1 MRWAL
6 STLRHWHSTSQE
18 WQCTFDDHGGA
29 VDAVFVSMVVSAVLV
44 TKLAMEV
51 KVTFQMNVVQ
61 PLSSLGVDDWVNRI
75 RSLSSLCVS
84 HCEVCTEEVHTYG
97 IASPSLARPSA
108 PILTLV
114 VLIVSVR
121 PRFTLL

>member
-6 STLRHWHSTSQE
+6 STLRHWHSTSRG
-18 WQCTFDDHGGA
+18 WQCTFGDHGGA
-29 VDAVFVSMVVSAVLV
+29 VDAVSVSTVVSAVLV

-51 KVTFQMNVVQ
+51 KVSFQMTVVQ
-61 PLSSLGVDDWVNRI
+61 PSSSLGGDDWVNRI

-84 HCEVCTEEVHTYG
+84 HCKACTVDHAYR
-97 IASPSLARPSA
+97 IASPSLAGPSA
-108 PILTLV
+108 PISTLV